1 MEYFVASQK
10 GNSIYVW
17 TITYIIA
24 TKVAIH
30 INPFITSSFML
41 SKFVGESCFVC
52 NVNPADSVSSLK
64 VGKDDQAEELP
75 GLSS

>member
-17 TITYIIA
+17 TITYIIT

-41 SKFVGESCFVC
+41 SKFVGESCFIS
-52 NVNPADSVSSLK
+52 NVNPADPVSGIK
-64 VGKDDQAEELP
+64 VGKDYQSEEFP
-75 GLSS
+75 